1 MSLNADHSQPRVAVV
16 GAGWAGLAAAFTLKL
31 AGWHTEVFEQSP
43 VLGGRARKAVIAR
56 RGLVLDNGQHLM
68 LGAYRHTLALMQ
80 DIGVDSNHAL
90 LRLPLQLTTLDGALH
105 LAVNPAHPG
114 PLRLPLA
121 LLRMKGLSLGEK
133 YVLFRTLLQLQLGGW
148 RVAPDTTVFAWL
160 QKRRQPTAL
169 IHLFWEP
176 LCIATLNTPI
186 GDASMA
192 LFAVVLRDSLA
203 AGANASDLILP
214 RVDLSALWPEVLAPQ
229 LVIHASTPVLGL
241 SAGPGGYRLHTA
253 NRPSMPPR
261 QTQDHGEIGHDPGHE
276 DGPFF
281 DAVILAT
288 PAGMCHRL
296 LSGLL
301 PNQTN
306 NRTDAPI
313 TDDHMQRTRHNVD
326 DKHQPSL
333 VEKRVLLEHLN
344 AFEYHAIATL
354 TVFLEHAFPLP
365 GYMYML
371 KENRQVGHDGQWL
384 FNRSR
389 FMHPDAAIGSM
400 DNASAIAAT
409 PDTSNSHFPN
419 NRLPHA
425 ISIVI
430 SHADHLIGMERDAIA
445 HAILSQ
451 VRDQLPAGITLPPV
465 TGFELIMEKR
475 ATFAAAPGLIRPDS
489 VTPWPGLF
497 LAGDWTDTGYP
508 GVLEGAVMSGLAAAQ
523 AAQASLASRT
533 KPVTD

>member
-1 MSLNADHSQPRVAVV
+1 MSLNADRSQPRVAVV

-80 DIGVDSNHAL
+80 DIGVDSSHAL
-90 LRLPLQLTTLDGALH
+90 LRLPLQLTTLDGALN
-105 LAVNPAHPG
+105 LAVNPVHPG

-133 YVLFRTLLQLQLGGW
+133 YVLFRTLLQLQLAGW

-229 LVIHASTPVLGL
+229 LMIHASTPVLGL
-241 SAGPGGYRLHTA
+241 SAGPGGYRLHTG
-253 NRPSMPPR
+253 NRPSMQPR
-261 QTQDHGEIGHDPGHE
+261 QTQDHGEAGHDPGHE
-276 DGPFF
+276 GGAVF
-281 DAVILAT
+281 DAVILAA
-288 PAGMCHRL
+288 PARMCHRL

-301 PNQTN
+301 HNQTN
-306 NRTDAPI
+306 NPTDAAI
-313 TDDHMQRTRHNVD
+313 TDDHVQRTLHNVD
-326 DKHQPSL
+326 EKHQPSL
-333 VEKRVLLEHLN
+333 VEKRALLEHLN

-365 GYMYML
+365 GCMYML
-371 KENRQVGHDGQWL
+371 KENRQDGHDGQWL

-389 FMHPDAAIGSM
+389 FMHPDAATGS
-400 DNASAIAAT
+400 AAT
-409 PDTSNSHFPN
+409 ATGDAIDECFPN
-419 NRLPHA
+419 DRFPHA

-430 SHADHLIGMERDAIA
+430 SHADHLIGRDRDSIA

-451 VRDQLPAGITLPPV
+451 VRNQLPAGVTLPPV
-465 TGFELIMEKR
+465 TGVELIMEKR
-475 ATFAAAPGLIRPDS
+475 ATFAATPGLIRPDS

-523 AAQASLASRT
+523 ATQASLTSTSTVATR
-533 KPVTD
+533 